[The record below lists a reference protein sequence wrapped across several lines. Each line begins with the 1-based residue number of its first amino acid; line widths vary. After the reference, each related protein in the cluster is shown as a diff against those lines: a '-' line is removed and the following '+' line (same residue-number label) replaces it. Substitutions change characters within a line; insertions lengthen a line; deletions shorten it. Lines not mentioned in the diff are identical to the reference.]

1 MDATNAAMWTTATG
15 PGWPKGEP
23 AYLIS
28 PKALRALCDM
38 ALRSP
43 DLDAVIEA
51 TIREID
57 DLTTKQINAT
67 NAMLKAEARAR
78 EKDTRRFQ
86 YLQNIPKTE
95 AQAFFWNFDSRRQ

>member
-1 MDATNAAMWTTATG
+1 
-15 PGWPKGEP
+15 
-23 AYLIS
+23 LV
-28 PKALRALCDM
+28 RAHGSTMTSSEIVQKFLP
-38 ALRSP
+38 LKRLSYP